1 MSGCDGSFGLSDMS
15 EYLTKPEGTPN
26 DIIYRRGTHVG
37 RMREEQPAVG
47 QPTQDTIPGPGSAD
61 SE

>member
-1 MSGCDGSFGLSDMS
+1 MA
-15 EYLTKPEGTPN
+15 EYLAPPQGTPN
-26 DIIYRRGTHVG
+26 DIMYKRSIHLG
-37 RMREEQPAVG
+37 RTREEHPAIG